1 MNVCMYVCV
10 YVSMYLSVYLCIYL
24 SMYLCIFV
32 SMCLCVFFPHTAFDD
47 TPPFKVVATACT
59 IFHVHTHTHAHTC
72 LFETIKLSHTHI
84 HIPSHTIFQRTPSFT
99 HNFHIQL
106 SNSNCS
112 ILQHLLCLCL
122 LSLRTTSS
130 VLPLT

>member
-1 MNVCMYVCV
+1 MYVCMYVCV

-59 IFHVHTHTHAHTC
+59 IFHVHTHTHTHTHVC
-72 LFETIKLSHTHI
+72 SKPSNSHTHTYI
-84 HIPSHTIFQRTPSFT
+84 FLHTQSF
-99 HNFHIQL
+99 NA
-106 SNSNCS
+106 
-112 ILQHLLCLCL
+112 HLL
-122 LSLRTTSS
+122 SRTTFTYNS
-130 VLPLT
+130 LTLTVRSCNISFVYASFPCALHLLFYL